1 MLAHGKKQFKA
12 FKGKADASECCGK
25 TLTHNNLFFSPT
37 PLHSPLSATLLNSR
51 HSYADTYL
59 ALAGHLA
66 SHNSI
71 LPTTALLNIACH
83 GAGENPD
90 ESNRFKRIE
99 PKSLS
104 PCHVKT
110 DTDLSYLTELKGLRI
125 RSRGTEIGPAE
136 VPPNQLYTRESLD
149 RSLQIHRT
157 LEKVIGTPHP
167 PSPQGQSVFYHID
180 PIGPFLSPKLMIPL
194 IHSTTS
200 NQDLITVVLGGI
212 VGKGTALPTSFVPR
226 SSHFPAGAY
235 TCATVAEVVKAINQC
250 IQNLSGNETDIIQGT
265 ITEKQVHQASLSG
278 KLPLWDVH
286 LLVRNE
292 NLHRVPF
299 PILQHFNNFVVNPST
314 NQLATGVPT
323 VTPLTDAKHNVR
335 CKVHTTIV
343 NRHALTSTNGVI
355 GHSALTVLG
364 GPSVWDHCSKSIR
377 HFPTNHTPSSS
388 TLSGRSSLQETLDT
402 AESTVPLPL
411 PHHPHQFPQPPPHT
425 AEGGGETGTD
435 ATMTEAVNSKKP
447 KLASTPD
454 SVQTATSSM
463 PPEMTP
469 GEAAPSPSAQLAAVK
484 IATLSLPPPNALVS
498 GKTAF
503 IPYPRNLDFNDLNE
517 DTSIHSIAAAL
528 DESIMTFVD
537 YLVAQKILPNR
548 DAVPDHFHAS
558 LFDYV
563 SREQRY
569 LQSLMQL
576 VTTSDYGNPE
586 EWPTQVT
593 PGPTALLGELAE
605 EEGDT
610 WQDVLAQVANQLK

>member
-1 MLAHGKKQFKA
+1 MPSPMPFGSVPRRKRT
-12 FKGKADASECCGK
+12 ASNFLG
-25 TLTHNNLFFSPT
+25 PG
-37 PLHSPLSATLLNSR
+37 P
-51 HSYADTYL
+51 D
-59 ALAGHLA
+59 LA
-66 SHNSI
+66 SSGSGSGSC
-71 LPTTALLNIACH
+71 A
-83 GAGENPD
+83 
-90 ESNRFKRIE
+90 
-99 PKSLS
+99 
-104 PCHVKT
+104 
-110 DTDLSYLTELKGLRI
+110 
-125 RSRGTEIGPAE
+125 RS
-136 VPPNQLYTRESLD
+136 S
-149 RSLQIHRT
+149 S
-157 LEKVIGTPHP
+157 
-167 PSPQGQSVFYHID
+167 GQSVFHHID

-200 NQDLITVVLGGI
+200 NEDLITVVLGRI
-212 VGKGTALPTSFVPR
+212 VGKGTALPTSFVPQ
-226 SSHFPAGAY
+226 SSHFPAGAH
-235 TCATVAEVVKAINQC
+235 TCATVADVVKAINQC
-250 IQNLSGNETDIIQGT
+250 IQNLSGDETDIIQGT

-314 NQLATGVPT
+314 NQLAMGVPT
-323 VTPLTDAKHNVR
+323 VTPLTDVKHNVR

-355 GHSALTVLG
+355 RHSALTVLG
-364 GPSVWDHCSKSIR
+364 GPFVWEHCSKSIR

-388 TLSGRSSLQETLDT
+388 SLSGRSSLQETLDT
-402 AESTVPLPL
+402 AESTIPLPL

-435 ATMTEAVNSKKP
+435 TTMTEAVNSKKP

-469 GEAAPSPSAQLAAVK
+469 GEAAPSPFAQLAAVK
-484 IATLSLPPPNALVS
+484 IAILSLPPPNAL
-498 GKTAF
+498 
-503 IPYPRNLDFNDLNE
+503 

-528 DESIMTFVD
+528 DESIMTCVD

-558 LFDYV
+558 LFDYA

-593 PGPTALLGELAE
+593 PGPPALLGELAG

-610 WQDVLAQVANQLK
+610 WQDVLAQVANQLKDHPLAQSRPSGGNKPWTSSDNKRQKGGKRTSTSRDPSFLLATLL